1 MVAARSILILSI
13 VAAVCLIII
22 WLVAGRQTT
31 LFLDRFITFRLG
43 PLPVGPLEYDSASL
57 RIGAVSL
64 PLIGTD
70 NQLFNLSVQLDSQN
84 RLVLSAGGQSF
95 TLGPRLSEP
104 DPSGRSELKF
114 AAEPGD
120 ELTFGRERSIL
131 SRPTPFEI
139 NWLGGTTPWWR
150 RYFYY
155 RLQWKKPS
163 GAKLE
168 MLWRYEQQYYSEK
181 GWNEGYMMYDWF
193 TGLLKVKIISE
204 TIAQESVVVEY
215 ISRTKGWKRT
225 DYRIESQGLSADG
238 LSDVLSVIHLRD
250 AYSPSPG
257 AGLSVVLH
265 VDRASH
271 QVTQELGGQ

>member
-1 MVAARSILILSI
+1 MGATRPILIWSL
-13 VAAVCLIII
+13 VAAVCFIIT
-22 WLVAGRQTT
+22 WLAAGRPIE
-31 LFLDRFITFRLG
+31 LFLDRFITLRQKT
-43 PLPVGPLEYDSASL
+43 LPVGPLEYDSASL
-57 RIGAVSL
+57 RIGAVSI

-84 RLVLSAGGQSF
+84 RLVLSAGGRSF

-104 DPSGRSELKF
+104 DPSGRSELAF

-120 ELTFGRERSIL
+120 ELTFRLERSVL
-131 SRPTPFEI
+131 TRPTPFEI

-150 RYFYY
+150 RYMYY

-168 MLWRYEQQYYSEK
+168 MLWRYEQQYYSKK

-193 TGLLKVKIISE
+193 TGLVWVKISPE
-204 TIAQESVVVEY
+204 TSAQESVVVEY

-225 DYRIESQGLSADG
+225 DYRIENQGLSADG
-238 LSDVLSVIHLRD
+238 HSDVVGVIHLRD

-257 AGLSVVLH
+257 AGLSVVLR
-265 VDRASH
+265 VDRESH